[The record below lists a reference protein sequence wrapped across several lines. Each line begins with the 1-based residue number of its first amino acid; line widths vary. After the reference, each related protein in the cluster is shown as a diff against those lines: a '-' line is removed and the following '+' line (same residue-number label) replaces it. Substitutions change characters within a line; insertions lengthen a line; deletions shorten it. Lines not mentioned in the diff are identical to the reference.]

1 MSDSPFKVLYGYNP
15 DFTISPN
22 STLMVPTADERL
34 NEIKNAQKDAKAMLE
49 IANENIK
56 HFYDKGVKDAPEYKT
71 IMGG

>member
-1 MSDSPFKVLYGYNP
+1 
-15 DFTISPN
+15 
-22 STLMVPTADERL
+22 MVPTADERL